1 MHLQYCALDGV
12 PSAREVDPYGLA
24 YYGGNW
30 YVLGMCHLRA
40 AIRSF
45 RLDRVLKAELRPAS
59 FGRPLDFDVL
69 AHLRHSIATMA
80 RAHQVEVLLTT
91 DLETASR
98 HFFDTIGLF
107 RQTEDGV
114 LLRSETDDLDWFAR
128 QLAGMPFE
136 FAVIAPDALR
146 DSVVRLGERL
156 LRLALTA

>member
-1 MHLQYCALDGV
+1 M
-12 PSAREVDPYGLA
+12 DPYGLA
-24 YYGGNW
+24 FYGGNW

-59 FGRPLDFDVL
+59 FGRPPDFDVL

-80 RAHQVEVLLTT
+80 RGHQVEVLLKT
-91 DLETASR
+91 DLETATR

-107 RQTEDGV
+107 QQAGDGV
-114 LLRSETDDLDWFAR
+114 LLRGETDDLDWFAG

-136 FAVIAPDALR
+136 FGVIAPDALR
-146 DSVVRLGERL
+146 ESVARLGERL
-156 LRLALTA
+156 QRLALTA